1 MAVQNGSVF
10 VPVLTL
16 GQTTGTLNVT
26 GLSFS
31 NVDCTVDATERVCTA
46 NLETQFTKT
55 GSGNLGGNTK
65 IFESFIAFRLTGTT
79 GMGTITGCE
88 VGAAGG
94 GGPVGGDGGG
104 TDGGGDAGDPGDF
117 LECAA
122 LPNGYYHNNICHN
135 KIPVYKA
142 DPPVTAAPGT
152 FWVRDPAGMD
162 PPPH

>member
-1 MAVQNGSVF
+1 MANRPRGE
-10 VPVLTL
+10 
-16 GQTTGTLNVT
+16 
-26 GLSFS
+26 
-31 NVDCTVDATERVCTA
+31 A
-46 NLETQFTKT
+46 
-55 GSGNLGGNTK
+55 
-65 IFESFIAFRLTGTT
+65 
-79 GMGTITGCE
+79 
-88 VGAAGG
+88 VGRGYLPPEQEGEEAAAAG
-94 GGPVGGDGGG
+94 
-104 TDGGGDAGDPGDF
+104 GGGDAGDPGDF